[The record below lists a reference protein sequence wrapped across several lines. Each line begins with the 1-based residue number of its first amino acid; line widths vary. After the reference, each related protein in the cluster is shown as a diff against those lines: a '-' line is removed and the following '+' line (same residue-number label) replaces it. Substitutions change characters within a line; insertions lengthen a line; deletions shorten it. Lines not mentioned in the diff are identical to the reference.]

1 MQPASTQQKKGL
13 TEIQSQA
20 LQALATGAT
29 MTAAAAAVNLHRT
42 TLYHWIHTQP
52 EFNTAVRD
60 ARTEC
65 YRTWQEQKQEAHAL
79 AWSTLRE
86 LLTNP
91 ETPPAVRLRAAI
103 VVLKNGFD
111 SPELS
116 QPLLP
121 VEFGKNVE
129 NVESPVSKT
138 TAVPAAPDESAKP
151 VENVELAKRTLP
163 QTPPSHSEKHVESV
177 ESVEIHQRT
186 QLARSSPCPCGSGEK
201 FKRCCGRTAPP
212 LLMQQPIPRPAGA

>member
-1 MQPASTQQKKGL
+1 MQPASPQPKKGL

-52 EFNTAVRD
+52 EFSSAVRD

-121 VEFGKNVE
+121 VEN
-129 NVESPVSKT
+129 
-138 TAVPAAPDESAKP
+138 
-151 VENVELAKRTLP
+151 
-163 QTPPSHSEKHVESV
+163 EKSV
-177 ESVEIHQRT
+177 ESVENGGVAKRTPAPSIAPDKSEKSVENVENIEIAKRT
-186 QLARSSPCPCGSGEK
+186 QLARSAPCPCGSGEK

-212 LLMQQPIPRPAGA
+212 LLMSQPQPRPTGMQGA

>member
-1 MQPASTQQKKGL
+1 MQPASTQPKNGL

-52 EFNTAVRD
+52 EFSTAVRD

-91 ETPPAVRLRAAI
+91 ETPAAVRLRAAI

-116 QPLLP
+116 QPLP
-121 VEFGKNVE
+121 PPENGQSVE
-129 NVESPVSKT
+129 NVESIPVSQT
-138 TAVPAAPDESAKP
+138 TAAPATPDKFAKP
-151 VENVELAKRTLP
+151 VENVEFAK
-163 QTPPSHSEKHVESV
+163 
-177 ESVEIHQRT
+177 RT
-186 QLARSSPCPCGSGEK
+186 QLARSAPCPCGSGEK

-212 LLMQQPIPRPAGA
+212 LLMQQPIPRSAGT